1 LGKDL
6 HNDNFEDFIKK
17 NLEGFDDEPS
27 DAMWE
32 RIAPIIPPKP
42 GINWQGF
49 LLPTSLVVSVFLLML
64 LGWKMQQY
72 KSISQSLT
80 EALERSNEQIERLEN
95 SSENKNENENSSR
108 GLGTNENEN
117 LFINREKSTSQTNDN
132 NYINFSKVAESTT
145 RENKNDE
152 NKITLN
158 QKAEINNG
166 NILNFSTITKED
178 IEVPPFKIENFV
190 PNSIP
195 IFMPNDVSIN
205 QVNFE
210 SKPLAMLQLKPIFPQ
225 ISRDI
230 FGVNIPV
237 KEKKIKTNQSQSI
250 TLFIAPTVLRNNI
263 RPSKVGG
270 NFPSRP
276 DQKEVA
282 KIGKSIGLKYN
293 RRLNDKW
300 SLTIGGAFTSSSYD
314 FHSKH
319 NLKYDKN
326 SETDLSTDKVS
337 NNIDYSGSSTYGEYS
352 VGLDITR
359 LRNSAINQDENINI
373 ELDATATV
381 KSVSIPIFATYNL
394 LNKNKL
400 SIGLKGGFSYNSLI
414 TNKLNI
420 NNFRINKEG
429 IEIKAVQLRD
439 SPKPTQKDSFSAI
452 TGIALDY
459 QLINNFSIS
468 VEPTWSAA
476 LSDNNRGILGRT
488 KSSTFGLEI
497 GLKYGF

>member
-17 NLEGFDDEPS
+17 NLESFDDEPS
-27 DAMWE
+27 DEMWE

-49 LLPTSLVVSVFLLML
+49 VLPTSLVVSVVLLVF

-72 KSISQSLT
+72 KSTSQSLT
-80 EALERSNEQIERLEN
+80 EALQQSNEQIERLKN
-95 SSENKNENENSSR
+95 SSENENSSR
-108 GLGTNENEN
+108 GLGINKNENEN
-117 LFINREKSTSQTNDN
+117 LFINREESTSQTNDN
-132 NYINFSKVAESTT
+132 NSINFSKTAKSTI
-145 RENKNDE
+145 RENRNDE

-158 QKAEINNG
+158 QKAKSING
-166 NILNFSTITKED
+166 NVPNFSAITKEN

-190 PNSIP
+190 PS
-195 IFMPNDVSIN
+195 FTRNDVLIN
-205 QVNFE
+205 KINFE
-210 SKPLAMLQLKPIFPQ
+210 AKPLAMLQLKPIFRQ

-237 KEKKIKTNQSQSI
+237 KEKKIKTNQNQSI
-250 TLFIAPTVLRNNI
+250 TLFIAPTILKNNI
-263 RPSKVGG
+263 RPSKFGG

-276 DQKEVA
+276 DQKEVTRM
-282 KIGKSIGLKYN
+282 GKSIGLKYN
-293 RRLNDKW
+293 RSLNDKW
-300 SLTIGGAFTSSSYD
+300 SLTIGSVFTNSSYD
-314 FHSKH
+314 FYSKH
-319 NLKYDKN
+319 NLEYDKN
-326 SETDLSTDKVS
+326 SEIDLSTDKVS

-359 LRNSAINQDENINI
+359 LRNSAINQDENIDI
-373 ELDATATV
+373 ELDATATI

-394 LNKNKL
+394 WNQNKL
-400 SIGLKGGFSYNSLI
+400 SLGLKGGMSYNKLI
-414 TNKLNI
+414 SNKLDI
-420 NNFRINKEG
+420 NNFKIHKEG
-429 IEIKAVQLRD
+429 IEIKTVQLKD
-439 SPKPTQKDSFSAI
+439 SPKPTQKNSFNVI
-452 TGIALDY
+452 TGIALNY
-459 QLINNFSIS
+459 QLVNNFSIS